1 MISTWKAELQDHGF
15 EYKKWSP
22 SEKAYVKHI
31 GNVELQIWE
40 QSVRQRPGDIFINTY
55 ISIADPFSTGHK
67 YLVVLNG
74 RLATNGI
81 VIPRSDTGVGR
92 FWKGEEAAEALGLLR
107 KLALPWFEENSSLDK
122 LIAHVTNDVV
132 IKPRSTGKQSW
143 IFSELVL
150 SKLLHR
156 KNVEIKTPPISYL
169 KLSLLFY
176 HAGKIDLAC
185 LNAKEWLKTCGNL
198 PNEPD
203 RTLRQLIGMGC
214 SDTGSGPH
222 ST

>member
-1 MISTWKAELQDHGF
+1 MISKWDTNLEVYGF
-15 EYKKWSP
+15 AYKKWSS
-22 SEKAYVKHI
+22 SEKAYVKYV
-31 GNVELQIWE
+31 GNIELQIWE
-40 QSVRQRPGDIFINTY
+40 QSIRQRPGEIFINTY
-55 ISIADPFSTGHK
+55 ISIADPFSTGHG

-92 FWKGEEAAEALGLLR
+92 FWKDEEASEALGLLL
-107 KLALPWFEENSSLDK
+107 KVALPWFEENSSLDK

-132 IKPRSTGKQSW
+132 IRPRSTGNKSW
-143 IFSELVL
+143 FFRDLVL
-150 SKLLHR
+150 AKLLNK

-176 HAGKIDLAC
+176 HAGINDLAC
-185 LNAKEWLKTCGNL
+185 LNAKEWLKTCDNL

-203 RTLRQLIGMGC
+203 RTLRQLREMGC
-214 SDTGSGPH
+214 SD
-222 ST
+222 